1 MRQAEMRNIVS
12 TILTVALLLS
22 FVRCDDREID
32 FIANTQFLFSAT
44 ISDDYLI
51 RNEFYN
57 ITIDTRLKDGV
68 LENLTYR
75 LDYTIEG
82 GTGNLWA
89 NGFPFESGDVFSLED
104 TWTYQATS
112 VGDQTI
118 VLTLR
123 DNTGASKSVSLPVSV
138 DDYIPV
144 EFSFNTNFSMEETF
158 IQSEVDVLIELI
170 SDDPEMDYILNYEV
184 MEGEGKLKNDQ
195 GIVLSENYPI
205 EIGNTS
211 WSYLPTKPG
220 NNQLKIR
227 INDINGDEL
236 TKNISVYV
244 LDKIPFTVTAFV
256 DPATVRMSKGSQ
268 VIVNVSSE
276 NPLFSTLSFTMQ
288 YASSYGDGMLLDE
301 NEAVLPKNFSFAIA
315 SGDNVFTYKPVVAGT
330 HDISITVSDNLG
342 NSEPAIVSIE
352 SKTLKGPVAKA
363 TASFELLNPNCTTSE
378 YDNNIQECTA
388 PLNLVVDLSG
398 SFDQDNDFGGVI
410 KTYNIL
416 INGVEYIGNYN
427 ASIPRITISNG
438 VAEYAIIKGNESQKD
453 YIDVKHGK
461 NAAIR
466 IELQDD
472 DELWSEA
479 LTINAPGSYP

>member
-1 MRQAEMRNIVS
+1 MRLAEMKNIASAIV
-12 TILTVALLLS
+12 TVVLLLS
-22 FVRCDDREID
+22 FIRCDDREID

-57 ITIDTRLKDGV
+57 ISIDTRLKDGV

-75 LDYTIEG
+75 LDYSIEG
-82 GTGNLWA
+82 GTGKLWA
-89 NGFPFESGDVFSLED
+89 NGFPFETGDLFSLED

-112 VGDQTI
+112 VGDQII
-118 VLTLR
+118 VLTLH
-123 DNTGASKSVSLPVSV
+123 DNTGARKTVSLPVSV

-144 EFSFNTNFSMEETF
+144 DFSFNTNFSTEETF
-158 IQSEVDVLIELI
+158 IQSEIEVLIELI

-184 MEGEGKLKNDQ
+184 MEGEGKIKNDK

-205 EIGNTS
+205 ETGNSS

-220 NNQLKIR
+220 NNQLKIS
-227 INDINGDEL
+227 IKDINGDEVV
-236 TKNISVYV
+236 KNISVYV
-244 LDKIPFTVTAFV
+244 LDKIPFTVTATV

-268 VIVNVSSE
+268 LIVNVSSE

-301 NEAVLPKNFSFAIA
+301 SQAVLPKNFSFAID
-315 SGDNVFTYKPVVAGT
+315 SGDNVFIYKPVVVGT
-330 HDISITVSDNLG
+330 HDISITVSDNHG
-342 NSEPAIVSIE
+342 NSEPALVTIE
-352 SKTLKGPVAKA
+352 SETLKGPIAKA

-378 YDNNIQECTA
+378 FDNKIQECTA
-388 PLNLVVDLSG
+388 PLNLVIDLSG
-398 SFDQDNDFGGVI
+398 SFDQDNDLGGVI
-410 KTYNIL
+410 DIYKIVL
-416 INGVEYIGNYN
+416 NGVEYSNGYN
-427 ASIPRITISNG
+427 PSNPRITISNG
-438 VAEYAIIKGNESQKD
+438 VAEFAIINGNESQRD

-472 DELWSEA
+472 DGLWSEA

>member
-1 MRQAEMRNIVS
+1 MRNIIS
-12 TILTVALLLS
+12 TILTAVLLLS

-51 RNEFYN
+51 RNEFYD

-112 VGDQTI
+112 VGDQII

-123 DNTGASKSVSLPVSV
+123 DNTGASKTVSLPVSV
-138 DDYIPV
+138 DEYIPV

-158 IQSEVDVLIELI
+158 IQSEVDVLIELT

-195 GIVLSENYPI
+195 GIVLSENYSI
-205 EIGNTS
+205 DAGNTS

-227 INDINGDEL
+227 ISDTNGDEL

-244 LDKIPFTVTAFV
+244 LDKIPFTVTASME
-256 DPATVRMSKGSQ
+256 PGTIRMSRSSQ
-268 VIVNVSSE
+268 LVVNVSSE
-276 NPLFSTLSFTMQ
+276 NPLFSTLTFTMQ
-288 YASSYGDGMLLDE
+288 YASSYGDGILLDE
-301 NEAVLPKNFSFAIA
+301 NEAVLPKNFSFGIK
-315 SGDNVFTYKPVVAGT
+315 SGENIFTYEPVVAGK

-352 SKTLKGPVAKA
+352 SKTLKRPTAKA
-363 TASFELLNPNCTTSE
+363 TASFELLNPNCITSE
-378 YDNNIQECTA
+378 FDDNVQECTA
-388 PLNLVVDLSG
+388 PLNLVIDLSG
-398 SFDQDNDFGGVI
+398 SFDQDNDLGGII
-410 KTYNIL
+410 KTYSIL
-416 INGVEYIGNYN
+416 IGGVEYSGIYN
-427 ASIPRITISNG
+427 ASNPRITLSNG
-438 VAEYAIIKGNESQKD
+438 EAEFEIVKGNESQKD
-453 YIDVKHGK
+453 YSNVKHGK

-479 LTINAPGSYP
+479 LTIYAPGDFPD

>member
-1 MRQAEMRNIVS
+1 MRLAEMKSITPAIV
-12 TILTVALLLS
+12 TVVLLLS
-22 FVRCDDREID
+22 FIRCDDREID

-75 LDYTIEG
+75 LDYSIEG

-89 NGFPFESGDVFSLED
+89 NGFPFETGDLFSLED

-123 DNTGASKSVSLPVSV
+123 DNTGAKKTISLPVSV

-144 EFSFNTNFSMEETF
+144 DFSFNTNFSAEETF
-158 IQSEVDVLIELI
+158 IQAEIEVLIELI

-184 MEGEGKLKNDQ
+184 MEGEGKLKNDK

-205 EIGNTS
+205 DTNNSS

-220 NNQLKIR
+220 NNQLKISIR
-227 INDINGDEL
+227 DINGDEL

-244 LDKIPFTVTAFV
+244 LDKIPFTVTATV
-256 DPATVRMSKGSQ
+256 DPATVRMSKGSR

-301 NEAVLPKNFSFAIA
+301 NQAVLPKNFSFAID
-315 SGDNVFTYKPVVAGT
+315 SGDNVFTYNPVVVGT
-330 HDISITVSDNLG
+330 HDISVTVSDNYG

-352 SKTLKGPVAKA
+352 SETLKTPVVNA
-363 TASFELLNPNCTTSE
+363 TANFELLNPNCKNSE
-378 YDNNIQECTA
+378 FDDEILECTM
-388 PLNLVVDLSG
+388 PLNLVIDLSG
-398 SFDQDNDFGGVI
+398 SYDQDNDLGGVI
-410 KTYNIL
+410 KTYNIV
-416 INGVEYIGNYN
+416 INGVEYSGNYN
-427 ASIPRITISNG
+427 TSNPRITIPNG
-438 VAEYAIIKGNESQKD
+438 SAEFAIINGNESQKD

-472 DELWSEA
+472 DGLWSEA
-479 LTINAPGSYP
+479 LTINTPGSYP